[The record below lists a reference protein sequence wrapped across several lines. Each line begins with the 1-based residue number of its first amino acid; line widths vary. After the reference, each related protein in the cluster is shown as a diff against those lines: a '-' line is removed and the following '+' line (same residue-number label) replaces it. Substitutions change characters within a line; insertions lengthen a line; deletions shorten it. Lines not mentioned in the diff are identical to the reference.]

1 MIFEIETMEPT
12 QNKIGGI
19 YTVIHWS
26 AGKPIQRTGRVIAH
40 KPAINIASFHRV
52 VFDDLK

>member
-12 QNKIGGI
+12 QYKIGDI

-26 AGKPIQRTGRVIAH
+26 AGKPI
-40 KPAINIASFHRV
+40 
-52 VFDDLK
+52 